1 MVAPSFQSYKMLT
14 AEPFTKNGKL
24 YVTVEHPNTK
34 NHRDVRWYTE
44 AEYAKAYG
52 RAAANKS
59 KEVDGYA
66 GLKLCRGFT
75 RGPLLLIRNTTSADE
90 AWLGASP
97 ARYATDI
104 GWYVASTDSFPVKYP
119 VHFKFLILTWEEFS
133 QDETHAKTP
142 DELKKIIRTK
152 EKNNEYTSLGCS
164 FDS

>member
-1 MVAPSFQSYKMLT
+1 MVAPSFQSYRMIV

-59 KEVDGYA
+59 KEVDGFA
-66 GLKLCRGFT
+66 GLKVARGFE
-75 RGPLLLIRNTTSADE
+75 RGPILLIRNTKSADE
-90 AWLGASP
+90 QWLGASP

-104 GWYVASTDSFPVKYP
+104 GWYVASTDSFPVKHP
-119 VHFKFLILTWEEFS
+119 EHFRFLFLEWEEFC
-133 QDETHAKTP
+133 QDETHAKSP
-142 DELKKIIRTK
+142 EELARLIRQK
-152 EKNNEYTSLGCS
+152 EKNNEYVLSNII
-164 FDS
+164 